1 MRQLTYRDVK
11 VSGIRLRVSEAG
23 SGPAVL
29 LLHTAFMDRTCW
41 NAVIEALAPRFR
53 VVAPDLPGF
62 GESEKPAESRF
73 SYTVEAFA
81 HVVTDLFAGLEL
93 GQGCV
98 VGHGLGGAVAI
109 CLASRHPELVSRL
122 MLVDALC
129 YPARLDP
136 TRRLSLI
143 PIVGSFL
150 FKQLWGKALF
160 RSYFRDVLSAQAIAP
175 QRIDH
180 YYAAFNTPAA
190 RNSTFAALRAT
201 QDTRTVVAAVSRIQ
215 VPTLVVWGRYDAV
228 YPAALGQRLAREVRG
243 AGFELL
249 DCGHSPPEEQAAR
262 LGEVSKKFFLAER
275 A

>member
-1 MRQLTYRDVK
+1 MRC
-11 VSGIRLRVSEAG
+11 A
-23 SGPAVL
+23 
-29 LLHTAFMDRTCW
+29 
-41 NAVIEALAPRFR
+41 
-53 VVAPDLPGF
+53 
-62 GESEKPAESRF
+62 
-73 SYTVEAFA
+73 
-81 HVVTDLFAGLEL
+81 
-93 GQGCV
+93 
-98 VGHGLGGAVAI
+98 
-109 CLASRHPELVSRL
+109 
-122 MLVDALC
+122 
-129 YPARLDP
+129 
-136 TRRLSLI
+136 TRRLSLM

-160 RSYFRDVLSAQAIAP
+160 RSYFREVLTAQAIAP

-180 YYAAFNTPAA
+180 YYEAFNTPAA
-190 RNSTFAALRAT
+190 RNSTLAALRAT

-228 YPAALGQRLAREVRG
+228 YPAALGQRLAREIRG